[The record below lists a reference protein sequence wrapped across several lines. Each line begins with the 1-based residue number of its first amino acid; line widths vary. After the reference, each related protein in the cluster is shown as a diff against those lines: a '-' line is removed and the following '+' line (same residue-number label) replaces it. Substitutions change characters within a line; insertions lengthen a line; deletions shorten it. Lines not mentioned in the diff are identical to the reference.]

1 MSSPEELQ
9 ALAKRFF
16 DSVEQGDID
25 ALVDCY
31 AEDAEIW
38 HNTDEMIQG
47 PQDNKKILSGMVTRI
62 VDRLYDDRR
71 VEVFDGGFLQQHVLR
86 GTRVQDGVRVH
97 LPACVICTVKDGKIT
112 RLDEYFDSA
121 RVADFRKYA

>member
-1 MSSPEELQ
+1 LSSPEELQ

-62 VDRLYDDRR
+62 VDR
-71 VEVFDGGFLQQHVLR
+71 FCSN
-86 GTRVQDGVRVH
+86 TSCAA
-97 LPACVICTVKDGKIT
+97 PACRTASESTFPRASSVPS
-112 RLDEYFDSA
+112 RMA
-121 RVADFRKYA
+121 RSRV